1 MSRRV
6 LSAVAVLLAVVAF
19 VAAGEFKG
27 KITKVDP
34 DNNKFTMTV
43 DEKDQEFTV
52 TKDTK
57 FTSAKGNEM
66 KGALK
71 SKAFSEK
78 RLKEGVPATVVT
90 EKVGDKEVVKEVKL
104 MGGKKQADK

>member
-1 MSRRV
+1 MYRRV
-6 LSAVAVLLAVVAF
+6 LSAIAVLLAFAAF
-19 VAAGEFKG
+19 IVAGEIKG

-57 FTSAKGNEM
+57 FISAKGNEM

-71 SKAFSEK
+71 SKALGEK

-90 EKVGDKEVVKEVKL
+90 EKMGDKEVVKEVKL
-104 MGGKKQADK
+104 GGKKDKDK